1 MMQILLILKEEK
13 VLVFQLLLLKIN
25 NNAIEPMYFNFK
37 NIYHLI
43 LLTPS
48 ATLKLFIPDSA

>member
-1 MMQILLILKEEK
+1 MMQILLISKEEK

-25 NNAIEPMYFNFK
+25 NNAVEPKYFNFK

-43 LLTPS
+43 LLTPN